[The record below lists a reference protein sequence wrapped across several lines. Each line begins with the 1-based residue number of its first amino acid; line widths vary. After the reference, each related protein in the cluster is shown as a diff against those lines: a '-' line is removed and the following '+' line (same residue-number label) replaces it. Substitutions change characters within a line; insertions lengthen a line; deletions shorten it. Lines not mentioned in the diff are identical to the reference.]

1 MPAVRLSD
9 VAQDAGVSLA
19 TASRVL
25 NGSAR
30 VPGKAVAEKVEASAA
45 RLGYVPNAQAQALA
59 RSRSGLIGLVVHDIA
74 DPYFATIAREV
85 QQQVFASQS
94 QVLLTQTDREI
105 DTEVRAL
112 RSLIAQQV
120 DALVLVGSHRYGND
134 SDAAISTLL
143 EGFARNGGKVVG
155 MGQSVGVGRT
165 IVPDNAAAAHELA
178 TALIVEGHRR
188 FAVVQ
193 GIAGIPSAGDRT
205 GGFVAALTEAGIE
218 PELSIEAGLTRDGG
232 YELAEQ
238 IEEHLDDRRR
248 RRRTAVRVRPGGR
261 HGPRRARR
269 AAPPRDLRARPGGR
283 GGLRRGARRR
293 GLQPHADHDRAAV
306 ARHGAPGRRVGAGAP
321 RPGRAERG
329 RRGTGSMRTRPT
341 TPSPRCTCA
350 ATCCCANPLPWPRR
364 PDRPDV
370 PRMHD
375 RSPWRYPT
383 AKH

>member
-25 NGSAR
+25 NGSSR
-30 VPGKAVAEKVEASAA
+30 IPGKAVAEKVQASAA
-45 RLGYVPNAQAQALA
+45 KLGYVPNAQAQALA

-105 DTEVRAL
+105 ETEIRAL

-120 DALVLVGSHRYGND
+120 DALVLVGSHRYGTE
-134 SDAAISTLL
+134 SDAALRTLL
-143 EGFARNGGKVVG
+143 EGFARHGGRVVG
-155 MGQSVGVGRT
+155 MGQSLGVGRT

-193 GIAGIPSAGDRT
+193 GIAGIPSAADRT

-218 PELSIEAGLTRDGG
+218 PELSVEAELTRAGGYRLATRIQDHLAAAPAAEDLPLCVFAPADVMALGALGELRRHGIEVPGQVAVAGFGGVPDAADANPTLTTIALPLQDMARQAVEWVLEQAVPAEAVPAGGSSTAEEPTEAGPSEIHVRGDVLLRGS
-232 YELAEQ
+232 
-238 IEEHLDDRRR
+238 
-248 RRRTAVRVRPGGR
+248 TALGS
-261 HGPRRARR
+261 
-269 AAPPRDLRARPGGR
+269 
-283 GGLRRGARRR
+283 
-293 GLQPHADHDRAAV
+293 
-306 ARHGAPGRRVGAGAP
+306 AG
-321 RPGRAERG
+321 
-329 RRGTGSMRTRPT
+329 
-341 TPSPRCTCA
+341 
-350 ATCCCANPLPWPRR
+350 
-364 PDRPDV
+364 
-370 PRMHD
+370 
-375 RSPWRYPT
+375 
-383 AKH
+383 

>member
-30 VPGKAVAEKVEASAA
+30 VPGKAVAEKVAASAA

-143 EGFARNGGKVVG
+143 EGFDRNGGKVVG

-165 IVPDNAAAAHELA
+165 IVPDDSASAHELA

-193 GIAGIPSAGDRT
+193 GITGIPSAGSRT

-218 PELSIEAGLTRDGG
+218 PELSIPANLTRAGG
-232 YELAEQ
+232 YEVAER
-238 IEEHLDDRRR
+238 IEEHLETAAADDAPLCVFAPADVMALGTLGELRRR
-248 RRRTAVRVRPGGR
+248 GISVPGQVAVAGFGGVPDGADANPTLTTVALPLR
-261 HGPRRARR
+261 DMARR
-269 AAPPRDLRARPGGR
+269 AVEWVLDAPAAEADEAEPAADEAVTADPTPDDAGPREVHVRGDVLLRESTA
-283 GGLRRGARRR
+283 LTA
-293 GLQPHADHDRAAV
+293 HA
-306 ARHGAPGRRVGAGAP
+306 
-321 RPGRAERG
+321 
-329 RRGTGSMRTRPT
+329 
-341 TPSPRCTCA
+341 
-350 ATCCCANPLPWPRR
+350 
-364 PDRPDV
+364 
-370 PRMHD
+370 
-375 RSPWRYPT
+375 
-383 AKH
+383 

>member
-25 NGSAR
+25 NGSSR
-30 VPGKAVAEKVEASAA
+30 VPGKAVAEKVQASAA
-45 RLGYVPNAQAQALA
+45 KLGYVPNAQAQALA

-105 DTEVRAL
+105 DTEIRAL

-134 SDAAISTLL
+134 SDAAIRALL
-143 EGFARNGGKVVG
+143 EGFDRNGGRVVG

-188 FAVVQ
+188 FAVVR
-193 GIAGIPSAGDRT
+193 GIAGIPSAADRT
-205 GGFVAALTEAGIE
+205 SGFVAALTEAGFE
-218 PELSIEAGLTRDGG
+218 PELDVGADLTREGG
-232 YELAEQ
+232 YQLATRIQ
-238 IEEHLDDRRR
+238 EHLDSAPGSEELPLCVFAPADVMALGALGELGRRGIDVPDQV
-248 RRRTAVRVRPGGR
+248 ALAGFGGVPDAADV
-261 HGPRRARR
+261 HPTLTTIALPLHEMARR
-269 AAPPRDLRARPGGR
+269 AVEWVLEPPTDGTEDTSPAPAEVHVRGDVLLRGSTA
-283 GGLRRGARRR
+283 LRSG
-293 GLQPHADHDRAAV
+293 D
-306 ARHGAPGRRVGAGAP
+306 
-321 RPGRAERG
+321 
-329 RRGTGSMRTRPT
+329 
-341 TPSPRCTCA
+341 
-350 ATCCCANPLPWPRR
+350 
-364 PDRPDV
+364 
-370 PRMHD
+370 
-375 RSPWRYPT
+375 
-383 AKH
+383 